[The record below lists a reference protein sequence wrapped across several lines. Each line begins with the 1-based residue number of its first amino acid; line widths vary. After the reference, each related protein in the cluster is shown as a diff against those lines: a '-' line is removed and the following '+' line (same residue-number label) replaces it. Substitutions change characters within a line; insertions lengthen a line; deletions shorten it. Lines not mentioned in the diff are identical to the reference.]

1 MSIYDEPKIDC
12 HNHLFDPVR
21 FAYRADTVYA
31 PAGQEVATLEQFG
44 RVMGAYG
51 VQHALLVGPSSG
63 YRTDNRCLLHALAQ
77 SEGRFKGIAVVD
89 HDTPLDELAAL
100 KEQGVVGIAFNPA
113 LEGVEVMSDAAGLF
127 GRLAELD
134 LFAQIQVQGNQL
146 VELLGLIESTAP
158 RLLIDHCGRPDVR
171 AGVGQPGFQAL
182 LGLAGSGRAW
192 VKISGM
198 QKFAAHDHLDE
209 QAGAYVQALLQAF
222 GPDACVWGSDWP
234 FIREQSRV
242 DYGPLLKLAE
252 RLMPDFSERKKV
264 MWDTP
269 LRLFG
274 FGER

>member
-12 HNHLFDPVR
+12 HNHLFDPAR

-31 PAGQEVATLEQFG
+31 PAGQEVAPLEQFS

-63 YRTDNRCLLHALAQ
+63 YRTDNRCLLHALAH

-158 RLLIDHCGRPDVR
+158 RLLIDHCGRPDAR
-171 AGVGQPGFQAL
+171 AGLGQPGFQAL
-182 LGLAGSGRAW
+182 LGLAESGRAW

-198 QKFAAHDHLDE
+198 QKFADHDHLDE
-209 QAGAYVQALLQAF
+209 QAGAYVRALLQAF
-222 GPDACVWGSDWP
+222 GPEACVWGSDWP

-269 LRLFG
+269 RRLFG
-274 FGER
+274 FGAR